1 MHLHIGKALIGCLL
15 AVVLSVPAL
24 GQERTA
30 PQRIRIGVG
39 NIEYRAPDSDQ
50 NKAYSAFGRGVR
62 EDTRAFID
70 MLTTALVKTQK
81 FDVIERDRME
91 AILAEQGMG
100 SFGLTDGY
108 SDLHLTGLDYIVIG
122 AITQYGVTEEVAGF
136 GGFGTAK
143 KKANM
148 AVDIRVLDVE
158 NGTTAI
164 AESVAVEA
172 DGSRGFALEG
182 VGARVKDD
190 AGQILG
196 NAMRMAS
203 RDITF
208 MVVSSV
214 YPIRVATR
222 SAAGEIILNYGDGLL
237 ANGDTLHVYSEG
249 ESFTDP
255 ATGEVLGSEE
265 ELVARITVTSAENR
279 FSKARVLSEY
289 SPVEAG
295 MIAKIVYVDPEEN
308 KNRGRKFR
316 R

>member
-1 MHLHIGKALIGCLL
+1 MHLQQTRAVTGVALALVIGL
-15 AVVLSVPAL
+15 PAL
-24 GQERTA
+24 AQEQTA

-39 NIEYRAPDSDQ
+39 DIEYRAPDSDRD
-50 NKAYSAFGRGVR
+50 KAYSAFGRGVR

-91 AILAEQGMG
+91 AILQEQGMG
-100 SFGLTDGY
+100 GFGLTDGH
-108 SDLHLTGLDYIVIG
+108 SDLHLAGLDYVVIG
-122 AITQYGVTEEVAGF
+122 AITQYGTTEEVAGF

-148 AVDIRVLDVE
+148 AVDIRVIDTE

-172 DGSRGFALEG
+172 DGSRGFAIEG

-190 AGQILG
+190 AAQLLG
-196 NAMRMAS
+196 NVMRMAA

-222 SAAGEIILNYGDGLL
+222 SANGEVILNYGDGLL
-237 ANGDTLHVYSEG
+237 MEGDTLHVYSEG

-255 ATGEVLGSEE
+255 TTGEVLGSEE

-289 SPVEAG
+289 SAIDAG
-295 MIAKIVYVDPEEN
+295 MIARIVYVDLDEN
-308 KNRGRKFR
+308 KNQGRKFR

>member
-1 MHLHIGKALIGCLL
+1 MNLSAVKVAVGGVLALTLGL
-15 AVVLSVPAL
+15 PAIA
-24 GQERTA
+24 QEQAA

-39 NIEYRAPDSDQ
+39 NIEYRAPDSDRD
-50 NKAYSAFGRGVR
+50 KRYSAYGRGAR

-91 AILAEQGMG
+91 AILQEQGMG
-100 SFGLTDGY
+100 DFGLTDGY
-108 SDLHLTGLDYIVIG
+108 SNLHLTGLDYVVIG

-148 AVDIRVLDVE
+148 SVDVRVLDVE

-164 AESVAVEA
+164 AESVGVVA
-172 DGSRGFALEG
+172 DGSRGFAIEG

-190 AGQILG
+190 AAQLLG
-196 NAMRMAS
+196 NVMRTAA

-208 MVVSSV
+208 LVVSSV
-214 YPIRVATR
+214 YPIRI
-222 SAAGEIILNYGDGLL
+222 AARAASGEIILNYGDGLL
-237 ANGDTLHVYSEG
+237 ADGDTLHVYSEG
-249 ESFTDP
+249 ETFTDP
-255 ATGEVLGSEE
+255 TTGEVLGSEE
-265 ELVARITVTSAENR
+265 ELVARITVTSAESR
-279 FSKARVLSEY
+279 FSKAQLLSEY

-295 MIAKIVYVDPEEN
+295 MIAKIVYGDPEEN
-308 KNRGRKFR
+308 KNKGRKFR

>member
-1 MHLHIGKALIGCLL
+1 MYLQTANL
-15 AVVLSVPAL
+15 AGVTLVLAL
-24 GQERTA
+24 GIPVLAQEQQA

-39 NIEYRAPDSDQ
+39 DIEYRAPDSDRD
-50 NKAYSAFGRGVR
+50 KRYSAYGRGVR

-100 SFGLTDGY
+100 NFGLTDGY
-108 SDLHLTGLDYIVIG
+108 SNLHLTGLDYVVIG
-122 AITQYGVTEEVAGF
+122 AITQYGMTEEVAGF

-148 AVDIRVLDVE
+148 AVDIRVLDAE

-190 AGQILG
+190 AAQLLG
-196 NAMRMAS
+196 NVMRMAA

-214 YPIRVATR
+214 YPIRVATK
-222 SAAGEIILNYGDGLL
+222 AASGEIILNYGDGLL
-237 ANGDTLHVYSEG
+237 TNGDTLHVFSEG

-265 ELVARITVTSAENR
+265 ELVARISVTSAEGR

-308 KNRGRKFR
+308 KNQGRKFR

>member
-1 MHLHIGKALIGCLL
+1 MYLQAAKTSL
-15 AVVLSVPAL
+15 AVALTLAL
-24 GQERTA
+24 GLPAFAQEQQA
-30 PQRIRIGVG
+30 SQRIRIGVG
-39 NIEYRAPDSDQ
+39 DIEYRAPDSDRD
-50 NKAYSAFGRGVR
+50 KRYSAFGRGVR

-100 SFGLTDGY
+100 GFGLTDGY
-108 SDLHLTGLDYIVIG
+108 SELHLTGLDYVVIG
-122 AITQYGVTEEVAGF
+122 AITQYGTTEEVAGF

-148 AVDIRVLDVE
+148 AVDIRVIDAE

-172 DGSRGFALEG
+172 DGSRGFAIEG

-190 AGQILG
+190 AAQLLG
-196 NAMRMAS
+196 NVMRMAA

-222 SAAGEIILNYGDGLL
+222 SASGEIILNYGDGLL
-237 ANGDTLHVYSEG
+237 MNGDTLHVYSEG

-289 SPVEAG
+289 SPVESG
-295 MIAKIVYVDPEEN
+295 MIAKIVYVDPEAN
-308 KNRGRKFR
+308 KNQGRKFR